1 MNDNEIYEK
10 ILSII
15 QENKSDTNGITKT
28 ELTRIY
34 TEKFGTSKTTIWEYI
49 RDLIDSGKIELRKT
63 KIKQHALFIPKLD

>member
-10 ILSII
+10 ILSIVR
-15 QENKSDTNGITKT
+15 ENKSDTKGITKT

-34 TEKFGTSKTTIWEYI
+34 TEKFGTSKTTIWEYMK
-49 RDLIDSGKIELRKT
+49 DLIDSGKIELRKT